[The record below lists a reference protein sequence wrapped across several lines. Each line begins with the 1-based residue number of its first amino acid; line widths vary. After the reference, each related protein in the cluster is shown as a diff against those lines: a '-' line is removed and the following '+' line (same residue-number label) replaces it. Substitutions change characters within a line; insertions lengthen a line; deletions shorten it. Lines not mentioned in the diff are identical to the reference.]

1 MDTSWEFWLECVF
14 FLLMAL
20 TTLGL
25 VIPLFPGFIVLWLIV
40 LGYLLV
46 VGWQGWNL
54 VFFVVLT
61 LLAIAGM
68 LVDNV
73 AVGMGAARGGASWTG
88 ILLALLAGVVATL
101 LFPPFGGFV
110 AAPAVLFLVEY
121 YRRRDLNQTWSALK
135 GLAKGWG
142 WAIVARVAL
151 GALMVLIWSA
161 WAWMT

>member
-1 MDTSWEFWLECVF
+1 METSWEFWLECAL

-40 LGYLLV
+40 LGYLLL

-73 AVGMGAARGGASWTG
+73 AVGMGAAKGGASWKG
-88 ILLALLAGVVATL
+88 ILLALLAGLVATL

-121 YRRRDLNQTWSALK
+121 YRRRDLDQTWSALK
-135 GLAKGWG
+135 GLAIGWG
-142 WAIVARVAL
+142 WAVVARLTIGVLMVAL
-151 GALMVLIWSA
+151 WSL